1 MANAWRVRSQAR
13 STRHALPSR
22 SILAFS
28 RKPNSVAVRRD
39 GRHRR
44 YRLDPKP
51 LKDVAVWITE
61 FETFFNQRLDALG
74 EYLARKHGARRS
86 EEIGL
91 AAVEPEI
98 VQ

>member
-13 STRHALPSR
+13 TTCHSLPSR
-22 SILAFS
+22 SIFTFS

-74 EYLARKHGARRS
+74 EYLDRKHGARHD
-86 EEIGL
+86 
-91 AAVEPEI
+91 PKK
-98 VQ
+98 